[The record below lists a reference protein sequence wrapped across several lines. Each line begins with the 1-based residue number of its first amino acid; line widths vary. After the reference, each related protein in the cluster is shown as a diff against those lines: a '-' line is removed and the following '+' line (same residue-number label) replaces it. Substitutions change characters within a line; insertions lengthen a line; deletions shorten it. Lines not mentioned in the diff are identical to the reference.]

1 MNQAISHTMSR
12 TISRTMSRIEIT
24 DQPMSAA
31 IGQAEIRTKEQNAAP
46 EAKGAGEERT
56 CSAEGRRI
64 MFTEEKRIK
73 AEERQGQEIDT
84 MPLTLTVQG
93 GVDKN
98 GRRDLVPE
106 IDISRGE
113 IIGIVGP
120 TGSGKSTLIA
130 DIEQFALGDTPSGRS
145 ILINGQVPDNEQRY
159 DPRKKL
165 VAQLSQNMH
174 FLADMQVGEFLRMHA
189 KSRGKDPHLA
199 EKVIELANT
208 LTGEPISPEFQLTIL
223 SGGQSRALMVAD
235 IAVISDSPIVL
246 IDEIENAGIK
256 KQEALRLLSGEGK
269 IVVVVTHDP
278 MLALMATRRIVM
290 KNGGMTKVISTSE
303 EEQRVFKDI
312 ERVDGWLTG
321 LRETIRQGEVVA

>member
-1 MNQAISHTMSR
+1 MSQ
-12 TISRTMSRIEIT
+12 TISDTMSRIKIADIA
-24 DQPMSAA
+24 DQPMGAA
-31 IGQAEIRTKEQNAAP
+31 MSQAAVNNKTNSQ
-46 EAKGAGEERT
+46 
-56 CSAEGRRI
+56 
-64 MFTEEKRIK
+64 
-73 AEERQGQEIDT
+73 
-84 MPLTLTVQG
+84 PLTLTVLG
-93 GVDKN
+93 GVDKCGN
-98 GRRDLVPE
+98 QDLVNE
-106 IDISRGE
+106 IEISRGE

-120 TGSGKSTLIA
+120 TGSGKSTLIS
-130 DIEQFALGDTPSGRS
+130 DIEQFALGDTPTGRS
-145 ILINGQVPDNEQRY
+145 ILINGQVPKNEQRY

-189 KSRGKDPHLA
+189 KSRGKDPNQA
-199 EKVIELANT
+199 DKVIELANT

-290 KNGGMTKVISTSE
+290 KNGGMTKVISTND
-303 EEQRVFKDI
+303 EEQRIFKDI

>member
-1 MNQAISHTMSR
+1 MSQTISDTMSR
-12 TISRTMSRIEIT
+12 KRIADIA
-24 DQPMSAA
+24 DQPMGAA
-31 IGQAEIRTKEQNAAP
+31 MSPAAVNN
-46 EAKGAGEERT
+46 KT
-56 CSAEGRRI
+56 NS
-64 MFTEEKRIK
+64 
-73 AEERQGQEIDT
+73 Q
-84 MPLTLTVQG
+84 PLTLTVLG
-93 GVDKN
+93 GVDKCGN
-98 GRRDLVPE
+98 QDLVHE
-106 IDISRGE
+106 IEISRGE

-120 TGSGKSTLIA
+120 TGSGKSTLIS
-130 DIEQFALGDTPSGRS
+130 DIEQFALGDTPTGRS
-145 ILINGQVPDNEQRY
+145 ILINGQVPKNEQRY

-189 KSRGKDPHLA
+189 KSRGKDPNQA
-199 EKVIELANT
+199 DKVIELANT

-290 KNGGMTKVISTSE
+290 KNGGMTKVISTSNE
-303 EEQRVFKDI
+303 EHRIFLDI

>member
-1 MNQAISHTMSR
+1 MSQ
-12 TISRTMSRIEIT
+12 TI
-24 DQPMSAA
+24 
-31 IGQAEIRTKEQNAAP
+31 KE
-46 EAKGAGEERT
+46 
-56 CSAEGRRI
+56 RRI
-64 MFTEEKRIK
+64 MSAEEELLR
-73 AEERQGQEIDT
+73 AEERQGLKTDDH
-84 MPLTLTVQG
+84 PLTLTILG

-98 GRRDLVPE
+98 GHQDLVPE
-106 IDISRGE
+106 IEICRGE

-145 ILINGQVPDNEQRY
+145 ILINGQVPENEQRY

-189 KSRGKDPHLA
+189 KSRGKDPRLA

-269 IVVVVTHDP
+269 IVAVVTHDP

-290 KNGGMTKVISTSE
+290 KNGGMVKVISTSD
-303 EEQRVFKDI
+303 EEQRIFKDI

>member
-1 MNQAISHTMSR
+1 MSQTMIKTTLQTANRTTIRTVDAMDCQTINHAAPAANQA
-12 TISRTMSRIEIT
+12 
-24 DQPMSAA
+24 AN
-31 IGQAEIRTKEQNAAP
+31 QATYTAP
-46 EAKGAGEERT
+46 E
-56 CSAEGRRI
+56 
-64 MFTEEKRIK
+64 
-73 AEERQGQEIDT
+73 
-84 MPLTLTVQG
+84 PLKLTIQG
-93 GVDKN
+93 GVDKSGN
-98 GRRDLVPE
+98 PDAVSELE
-106 IDISRGE
+106 IARGE

-130 DIEQFALGDTPSGRS
+130 DIEQFALGDTPSGRR
-145 ILINGQVPDNEQRY
+145 ILINGLAPAAEQRY

-174 FLADMQVGEFLRMHA
+174 FLADMYVGEFLRMHA
-189 KSRGKDPHLA
+189 KARGKDPELA

-208 LTGEPISPEFQLTIL
+208 LTGEPINPDYQLTIL

-246 IDEIENAGIK
+246 VDEIENAGIK
-256 KQEALRLLSGEGK
+256 KQEAMRLLSGEGK

-290 KNGGMTKVISTSE
+290 KNGGMTKVISTNAL
-303 EEQRVFKDI
+303 EQRIFKDI
-312 ERVDGWLTG
+312 ERVDGWLMG

>member
-1 MNQAISHTMSR
+1 MSQTISDTMSR
-12 TISRTMSRIEIT
+12 KKIADIA
-24 DQPMSAA
+24 DQPMGAA
-31 IGQAEIRTKEQNAAP
+31 MSEAAVNN
-46 EAKGAGEERT
+46 KT
-56 CSAEGRRI
+56 NS
-64 MFTEEKRIK
+64 
-73 AEERQGQEIDT
+73 Q
-84 MPLTLTVQG
+84 PLTLTVLG
-93 GVDKN
+93 GVDKCGN
-98 GRRDLVPE
+98 QDLVNE
-106 IDISRGE
+106 IEISRGE

-120 TGSGKSTLIA
+120 TGSGKSTLIS
-130 DIEQFALGDTPSGRS
+130 DIEQFALGDTPTGRS
-145 ILINGQVPDNEQRY
+145 ILINGQVPKNEQRY

-189 KSRGKDPHLA
+189 KSRGKDPNQA
-199 EKVIELANT
+199 DKVIELANT

-290 KNGGMTKVISTSE
+290 KNGGMTKVISTND
-303 EEQRVFKDI
+303 EEQRIFKDI

>member
-1 MNQAISHTMSR
+1 MSQ
-12 TISRTMSRIEIT
+12 TISDTMSRIKIADIA
-24 DQPMSAA
+24 DQPMGAA
-31 IGQAEIRTKEQNAAP
+31 MSQAAVNNKTNSQ
-46 EAKGAGEERT
+46 
-56 CSAEGRRI
+56 
-64 MFTEEKRIK
+64 
-73 AEERQGQEIDT
+73 
-84 MPLTLTVQG
+84 PLTLTVLG
-93 GVDKN
+93 GVDKCGN
-98 GRRDLVPE
+98 QDLVNE
-106 IDISRGE
+106 IEISRGE

-120 TGSGKSTLIA
+120 TGSGKSTLIS
-130 DIEQFALGDTPSGRS
+130 DIEQFALGDTPTGRS
-145 ILINGQVPDNEQRY
+145 ILINGQVPKNEQRY

-189 KSRGKDPHLA
+189 KSRGKDPNQA
-199 EKVIELANT
+199 DKVIELANT

-290 KNGGMTKVISTSE
+290 KNGGMTKVIITND
-303 EEQRVFKDI
+303 EEQRIFKDI

>member
-1 MNQAISHTMSR
+1 ML
-12 TISRTMSRIEIT
+12 
-24 DQPMSAA
+24 
-31 IGQAEIRTKEQNAAP
+31 
-46 EAKGAGEERT
+46 
-56 CSAEGRRI
+56 
-64 MFTEEKRIK
+64 
-73 AEERQGQEIDT
+73 
-84 MPLTLTVQG
+84 PLTLTIQG
-93 GVDKN
+93 GVDKDGTPDAVN
-98 GRRDLVPE
+98 E
-106 IDISRGE
+106 IEIARGE

-130 DIEQFALGDTPSGRS
+130 DIEQFAYADTPSGRR
-145 ILINGQVPDNEQRY
+145 ILINGLVPDQELRS

-189 KSRGKDPHLA
+189 KSRGKDPGLA

-208 LTGEPISPEFQLTIL
+208 LTGEPIDPHHQLTIL
-223 SGGQSRALMVAD
+223 SGGQSRALMAAD

-278 MLALMATRRIVM
+278 MLALMASRRVVM
-290 KNGGMTKVISTSE
+290 KNGGMTRILSTSE
-303 EEQRVFKDI
+303 EEHRIFKDI
-312 ERVDGWLTG
+312 ERVDGWLTS

>member
-1 MNQAISHTMSR
+1 MSQ
-12 TISRTMSRIEIT
+12 TISETMSRIKIA
-24 DQPMSAA
+24 DQPMGAA
-31 IGQAEIRTKEQNAAP
+31 ISQAAVRSKGNRAALKI
-46 EAKGAGEERT
+46 KGTAEKKVHSAQEERII
-56 CSAEGRRI
+56 SEEGQRI
-64 MFTEEKRIK
+64 EPGEGLGPKTDS
-73 AEERQGQEIDT
+73 QS
-84 MPLTLTVQG
+84 LTLTVQG

-98 GRRDLVPE
+98 GHQDLVPE
-106 IDISRGE
+106 IEISRGE

-145 ILINGQVPDNEQRY
+145 ILINGQVPKNDQRY

-174 FLADMQVGEFLRMHA
+174 FLADMPVGEFLRMHA

-199 EKVIELANT
+199 HKVIELANT

-278 MLALMATRRIVM
+278 MLALMASRRIVM
-290 KNGGMTKVISTSE
+290 KNGGMTKVISTSDD
-303 EEQRVFKDI
+303 EQRVFKDI

>member
-1 MNQAISHTMSR
+1 L
-12 TISRTMSRIEIT
+12 TI
-24 DQPMSAA
+24 
-31 IGQAEIRTKEQNAAP
+31 
-46 EAKGAGEERT
+46 
-56 CSAEGRRI
+56 
-64 MFTEEKRIK
+64 
-73 AEERQGQEIDT
+73 
-84 MPLTLTVQG
+84 QG
-93 GVDKN
+93 GVDKS
-98 GRRDLVPE
+98 GHSDTVSRIE
-106 IDISRGE
+106 IDRGE

-130 DIEQFALGDTPSGRS
+130 DIEQFALGDTPSGRR
-145 ILINGQVPDNEQRY
+145 ILINGSAPGTAQRF

-174 FLADMQVGEFLRMHA
+174 FLADMYVGEFLRMHA
-189 KSRGKDPHLA
+189 KSRGKDPELA

-208 LTGEPISPEFQLTIL
+208 LTGEPINPDYQLTIL

-290 KNGGMTKVISTSE
+290 KNGGMTKVICTNAD
-303 EEQRVFKDI
+303 EQRIFKDI
-312 ERVDGWLTG
+312 ERVDGWLMG

>member
-1 MNQAISHTMSR
+1 VSQ
-12 TISRTMSRIEIT
+12 TI
-24 DQPMSAA
+24 
-31 IGQAEIRTKEQNAAP
+31 KE
-46 EAKGAGEERT
+46 
-56 CSAEGRRI
+56 RRI
-64 MFTEEKRIK
+64 MSAEEELLR
-73 AEERQGQEIDT
+73 AEERQGLKTDDH
-84 MPLTLTVQG
+84 PLTLTILG

-98 GRRDLVPE
+98 GHQDLVPE
-106 IDISRGE
+106 IEICRGE

-145 ILINGQVPDNEQRY
+145 ILINGQVPENEQRY

-269 IVVVVTHDP
+269 IVAVVTHDP

-290 KNGGMTKVISTSE
+290 KNGGMVKVISTSD
-303 EEQRVFKDI
+303 EEQRIFKDI

>member
-1 MNQAISHTMSR
+1 MSQAIIQTVSETINPRMGQNMSQD
-12 TISRTMSRIEIT
+12 MSQAICQIIE
-24 DQPMSAA
+24 
-31 IGQAEIRTKEQNAAP
+31 
-46 EAKGAGEERT
+46 
-56 CSAEGRRI
+56 
-64 MFTEEKRIK
+64 
-73 AEERQGQEIDT
+73 
-84 MPLTLTVQG
+84 PLTLTVQG
-93 GVDKN
+93 GVDKDGN
-98 GRRDLVPE
+98 PDAVSGIE
-106 IDISRGE
+106 ISRGE

-130 DIEQFALGDTPSGRS
+130 DIEQFAYGDTPSGRR
-145 ILINGQVPDNEQRY
+145 ILINGLAPAAELRS

-174 FLADMQVGEFLRMHA
+174 FLADMSVGEFLRMHA
-189 KSRGKDPHLA
+189 KSRGKDPGLA
-199 EKVIELANT
+199 DKVIALANT
-208 LTGEPISPEFQLTIL
+208 LTGEPVNPAFQLTIL

-278 MLALMATRRIVM
+278 MLALMASRRIVM
-290 KNGGMTKVISTSE
+290 KNGGMTKIISTNE
-303 EEQRVFKDI
+303 DEQRVFKDI
-312 ERVDGWLTG
+312 ERVDGWLTA